1 MMTGHK
7 GTPLYAAPEVF
18 SMEEKYTANC
28 DVWSAGL
35 ILSEMLTGERSFK
48 NVKTLGQLNK

>member
-1 MMTGHK
+1 MTVGT

-28 DVWSAGL
+28 DVWAGGL
-35 ILSEMLTGERSFK
+35 ILSEMLTG
-48 NVKTLGQLNK
+48 